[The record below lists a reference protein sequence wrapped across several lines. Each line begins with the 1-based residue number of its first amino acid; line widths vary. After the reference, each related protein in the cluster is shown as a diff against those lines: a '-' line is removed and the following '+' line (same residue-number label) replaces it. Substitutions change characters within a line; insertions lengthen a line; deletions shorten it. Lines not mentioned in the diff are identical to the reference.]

1 MHDDLYNDIDL
12 SESLSEKY
20 LGLSY
25 KKLALFTLLILS
37 AGTYIGYLLFFGNH
51 SLEVLLGLDEYE
63 SYLKDEVYRLK
74 IENSSMQKEYFEL
87 QGLRSEN

>member
-1 MHDDLYNDIDL
+1 MHDDLYNDIDT

-25 KKLALFTLLILS
+25 KKLALFTTLVLS
-37 AGTYIGYLLFFGNH
+37 IGAYIGYLLFFGNH

-63 SYLKDEVYRLK
+63 LYLKDEVYRLK
-74 IENSSMQKEYFEL
+74 SENAAMQKEYFEL
-87 QGLRSEN
+87 QGLRSDN